1 MIQGEK
7 AVETIAVYWEQ
18 KPKTY
23 GLKEVLDLSLINIA
37 IQPEKMTEWGL
48 WLMEL
53 ADHHIG
59 FHLILAKYSTC
70 RELRLCILIER
81 LWIESMLSYIAK
93 KIAPA
98 LRKDLY
104 LKHQVELISFQGP
117 HFGDRY
123 GIADTA
129 FKILDDHKI
138 PILIAACSGAAVY
151 LVLPEKKV
159 HEAGPLLAEVFEVP

>member
-1 MIQGEK
+1 M
-7 AVETIAVYWEQ
+7 ETIAVYWEQ

-23 GLKEVLDLSLINIA
+23 GFKEVLGLSLINIV
-37 IQPEKMTEWGL
+37 IQPEKMSQWGL

-59 FHLILAKYSTC
+59 FQLILAKYSTH
-70 RELRLCILIER
+70 RELRLYILIER
-81 LWIESMLSYIAK
+81 LWIDGMLSYIAE

-98 LRKDLY
+98 SGKDLY
-104 LKHQVELISFQGP
+104 LTHRVELISFQGP

-129 FKILDDHKI
+129 FKVLDDHKI

-151 LVLPEKKV
+151 LVLPEKKL
-159 HEAGPLLAEVFEVP
+159 HEARPLLNEVFEIP